1 MKHIKTYSEF
11 ASIEE
16 DAVKGQD
23 SKVVIDDVYV
33 AKLDKE
39 IKGAEI
45 LGVIKSAGS
54 ESEFKDYFYA
64 EYGEGSFTTAEI
76 SKLVAFFNGYA
87 EEENAEEAEEEEKS
101 DKEEDDELDLDV

>member
-45 LGVIKSAGS
+45 LGVIK
-54 ESEFKDYFYA
+54 
-64 EYGEGSFTTAEI
+64 
-76 SKLVAFFNGYA
+76 
-87 EEENAEEAEEEEKS
+87 
-101 DKEEDDELDLDV
+101 